1 MLDYAYQNE
10 IEFLLASSSE
20 IYGDPNIHPQK
31 ENYFGNVNPTGKRS
45 CYEEGKRIS
54 ESICT
59 DFNSLYKI
67 PTKIARIFN
76 AYGPRMLRSDGRV
89 ISNFIY
95 QGLEKK
101 PLTIYGDGSQT
112 RSFCFIDDLVSGLI
126 KLMNTNYSKPINIGS
141 NEEISIR
148 SLSRKIHDKLCL
160 NESIKNMPLPQVEP
174 KRRKP
179 DISLAKEIL
188 DWYPKID
195 LDTGLDLTIRNFKNT

>member
-1 MLDYAYQNE
+1 MK
-10 IEFLLASSSE
+10 IFKK
-20 IYGDPNIHPQK
+20 QK
-31 ENYFGNVNPTGKRS
+31 
-45 CYEEGKRIS
+45 
-54 ESICT
+54 
-59 DFNSLYKI
+59 YKI

-76 AYGPRMLRSDGRV
+76 AYGPGMLRSDGRV

-148 SLSRKIHDKLCL
+148 SLSKKIHDKLCL
-160 NESIKNMPLPQVEP
+160 NESIQNMPLPQDEP
-174 KRRKP
+174 KRRNP
-179 DISLAKEIL
+179 DISLAKEYGI
-188 DWYPKID
+188 K
-195 LDTGLDLTIRNFKNT
+195 